1 MRQIGEIMNT
11 RNSRVIRL
19 QKYIADA
26 GITSRRKAEEMI
38 LDGRVHVNGDL
49 VRELGTKVDVLE
61 DTVMVDGDPIDRNA
75 VEKIYLILNK
85 PRAYMTTLDD
95 PEGRRTVME
104 LVQDVTERIYPI
116 GRLDYLSEGL
126 LLMTNDGELANTII
140 HPSGNVTKVYEVK
153 VFGAVTAEILKNLRR
168 GVDTEVGFIKPKSVR
183 IIKQLPSKTW
193 LEFKLTDGKNREI
206 RRLCEAFG
214 LTIDKLKRLAIGGLT
229 VEGIKPGSYRVM
241 TKKQLMKTI
250 GFNDDLTINKDIDYK
265 STKKSVNLR
274 MKGVQNYT
282 AANDPAFT
290 KFRKE
295 TYFQTLVEL
304 KERKETEAKRAKEE
318 FFKAKE
324 EKHQQR
330 QLKKKKRLDKKKHEK
345 DNVHAQI
352 IKW

>member
-1 MRQIGEIMNT
+1 MNQQQ
-11 RNSRVIRL
+11 SKLVRL

-38 LDGRVHVNGDL
+38 LDGRVHVNGTM
-49 VRELGTKVDVLE
+49 VRELGTKVDKVL
-61 DTVMVDGDPIDRNA
+61 DTVMVDGDPIDCNA

-85 PRAYMTTLDD
+85 PRACMTTLDD

-126 LLMTNDGELANTII
+126 LLMTNDGDLANRII
-140 HPSGNVTKVYEVK
+140 HPSGNITKVYEVK
-153 VFGAVTAEILKNLRR
+153 IFGAVTSDILKNLRR

-183 IIKQLPSKTW
+183 IIKQLPTKTW

-229 VEGIKPGSYRVM
+229 VEGIKPGGYRVM
-241 TKKQLMKTI
+241 TKKQLMTSV
-250 GFNDDLTINKDIDYK
+250 GLNDDYSVNEEVEYR
-265 STKKSVNLR
+265 STKKSVSLR
-274 MKGVQNYT
+274 MKGVQNCT
-282 AANDPAFT
+282 AANDPAFS

-295 TYFQTLVEL
+295 TYFQTLTEL
-304 KERKETEAKRAKEE
+304 KERKEEEARKAKEE
-318 FFKAKE
+318 FFKEKE
-324 EKHQQR
+324 HKHQMR

-345 DNVHAQI
+345 ENVHAQI
-352 IKW
+352 VKW